1 MGRYA
6 IKLLALA
13 FFLIGAVSASSICDN
28 APCEKAVNA
37 SLGKEFIVSVESNP
51 MSTGFSW
58 WTSFDPQYVDL
69 VSDTYVSGNKS
80 TLMVGVPGREV
91 FTFVPKSTGDTV
103 LTMLYLQPWENGTI
117 GSRKIY
123 PISIAK

>member
-1 MGRYA
+1 MGRCA

-51 MSTGFSW
+51 MSTGFDW
-58 WTSFDPQYVDL
+58 WTSFDSQYVNL
-69 VSDTYVSGNKS
+69 VSATYVPGNKS
-80 TLMVGVPGREV
+80 TVMVGVPGREV

-123 PISIAK
+123 PISIVK